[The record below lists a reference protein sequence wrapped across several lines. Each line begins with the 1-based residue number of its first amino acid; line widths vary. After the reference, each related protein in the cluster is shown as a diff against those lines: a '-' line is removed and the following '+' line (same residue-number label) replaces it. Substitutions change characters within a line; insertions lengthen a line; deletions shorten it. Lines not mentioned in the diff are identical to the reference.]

1 MRIETELK
9 LDFKDVLFKPKRST
23 LTSRKEVDL
32 TRSLTLPHSNQIW
45 KGIPIVAANMDTVGT
60 IQAGQIL
67 TSMRMMVCLHK
78 HYTEDEYVDLYGWVY
93 AKQGSEYSQYW
104 AYSMGISDEEF
115 DQLCRI
121 QHKTSGKINTVC
133 IDVAN
138 GYTERFIEFVS
149 KVRKRFPQ
157 ITIIAGNV
165 VTAEVTEQ
173 LILAGADIVKVGIG
187 SGCFVAGTPILTD
200 KGLKPIE
207 EVEVGDK
214 VMTHMGRERAVTN
227 TFTHMNKNLL
237 FNVNEI
243 KATPNH
249 EFYVVHK
256 SDVDKLFFNGGSIH
270 EYAKWVRADELTYS
284 YYLLEAP
291 LYLLAEITKL
301 GTESNPSGI
310 AYDLEV
316 EEDHSYTVGERRR
329 IVHNSA
335 CTTRIQAGV
344 GYPQLSAVIECA
356 DAAHGLGGRIM
367 SDGGCTCPGDV
378 AKAFGGGADFV
389 MLGGM
394 LAGHNENIRF
404 DDSGNSIFYGMSSE
418 TAMSKYHGGINNY
431 RSSEGR
437 TVVLE
442 PRGAIKDTLQDILGG
457 IRSTCTYIGAQELR
471 ELSKCT
477 TFIRVSQQYNPVY
490 ESKTI

>member
-1 MRIETELK
+1 MRIETDFK

-23 LTSRKEVDL
+23 LTSRKDVNLSREIK
-32 TRSLTLPHSNQIW
+32 LPHSKRVW
-45 KGIPIVAANMDTVGT
+45 DGVPIVAANMDTVAT
-60 IQAGQIL
+60 FEAGKVL
-67 TSMRMMVCLHK
+67 TDLHMMVCLHK
-78 HYTEDEYVDLYGWVY
+78 HYTEEQYIDIYDWVY
-93 AKQGSEYSQYW
+93 SNQGCGYAQYW

-115 DQLCRI
+115 DRLVRI
-121 QHKTSGKINTVC
+121 QDKTNGMILTIC

-138 GYTERFIEFVS
+138 GYTERFIEFVA
-149 KVRKRFPQ
+149 KVRKKYPLS
-157 ITIIAGNV
+157 IIIAGNV
-165 VTAEVTEQ
+165 VTAEITEQ

-187 SGCFVAGTPILTD
+187 SGCFVAGTPILTNN
-200 KGLKPIE
+200 GLKPIE

-214 VMTHMGRERAVTN
+214 VMTHMGRERTVTN
-227 TFTHMNKNLL
+227 TFTHTNKNLL
-237 FNVNEI
+237 VNVNGI

-249 EFYVVHK
+249 EFYVIHK
-256 SDVDKLFFNGGSIH
+256 SDAGLIYNDSIH
-270 EYAKWVRADELTYS
+270 EHAKWVKADELTYS
-284 YYLLEAP
+284 HYLLEAP
-291 LYLLAEITKL
+291 SFDLVEITKL
-301 GTESNPSGI
+301 ETEPNPSGI

-316 EEDHSYTVGERRR
+316 EEDHSYTIGENRTV
-329 IVHNSA
+329 VHNSA

-394 LAGHNENIRF
+394 LAGHTENLRL
-404 DDSGNSIFYGMSSE
+404 DDEGNALFYGMSSD
-418 TAMSKYHGGINNY
+418 TAMEKYHGGVNDY

-437 TVVLE
+437 TVAIE
-442 PRGAIKDTLQDILGG
+442 RKGAIKDTLQDILGG
-457 IRSTCTYIGAQELR
+457 IRSTCTYIGASELR

-477 TFIRVSQQYNPVY
+477 TFIRVRQQYNPVF
-490 ESKTI
+490 ESKTIKS